1 MGQTDVATDTETH
14 TQTQTGIIVC
24 FTDMQSQG
32 KTQADYM
39 TSTSVSLGS
48 MSDC

>member
-24 FTDMQSQG
+24 LTDIYKVKERRRQII
-32 KTQADYM
+32 
-39 TSTSVSLGS
+39 
-48 MSDC
+48 